1 MGIEIKTVCVSPF
14 RPRCRYL
21 DVIDGLI
28 DRYRLR
34 PATVCGAVGLNDYRC
49 VAFVWGSA
57 QLAGAADDEWPSLA
71 AGPLDETAARR
82 YRNSS
87 VWAKCVDA
95 VHRRERDEWA
105 GARRR
110 PVWLHSYQL
119 WNATGPPGGWD
130 RVNVRLAAA
139 FRRNALDR
147 FHVVGRLLFGELLR
161 FAADPRPPG
170 VSFYDRV
177 RAAAADGEPCS
188 TRTEW
193 SRDEAEEQP

>member
-1 MGIEIKTVCVSPF
+1 MGKRFVSA
-14 RPRCRYL
+14 RYRYL
-21 DVIDGLI
+21 DVVDGLI

-34 PATVCGAVGLNDYRC
+34 PTAACGPAGLNDYRC

-57 QLAGAADDEWPSLA
+57 QLAGAADGEWPSLA

-82 YRNSS
+82 YRDTS

-95 VHRRERDEWA
+95 VHRRERGDESAA

-130 RVNVRLAAA
+130 RVNVRLTAA
-139 FRRNALDR
+139 FRRDALDR
-147 FHVVGRLLFGELLR
+147 FDVVGRLSFGELLR
-161 FAADPRPPG
+161 FAPDPRPPG
-170 VSFYDRV
+170 ASFYDRV
-177 RAAAADGEPCS
+177 RAAAADGGPYPA
-188 TRTEW
+188 RLEW

>member
-1 MGIEIKTVCVSPF
+1 MV
-14 RPRCRYL
+14 
-21 DVIDGLI
+21 DGLI

-34 PATVCGAVGLNDYRC
+34 PSTVCGAAALNDYRC

-57 QLAGAADDEWPSLA
+57 QLAGAADGEWPSLV

-95 VHRRERDEWA
+95 VHRRERDEPAA
-105 GARRR
+105 GARPR

-130 RVNVRLAAA
+130 RINGRLAAA

-147 FHVVGRLLFGELLR
+147 FDVVGRLFFGELLR
-161 FAADPRPPG
+161 FAPNPRPPG
-170 VSFYDRV
+170 VPFYDCV
-177 RAAAADGEPCS
+177 RAAAADGEPYLPQKES
-188 TRTEW
+188 